1 MTLNPYLMTEGAE
14 IEEVV
19 AGPADL
25 SGQMVAWTS
34 LGVWMIGFLRF
45 LIVPIGSTVVPFWG
59 YLIGS

>member
-34 LGVWMIGFLRF
+34 LGVWLHC
-45 LIVPIGSTVVPFWG
+45 SSFWG
-59 YLIGS
+59 LPYRILNRSHKQEL